1 MPQSMPAAEPASSP
15 LLEGI
20 KAVLERV
27 RPNLRNDGG
36 DVELEG
42 VSLGGEVT
50 LRLTG
55 CVARCPMA
63 AIALIAGL
71 ECALRDAVAGVTG
84 VKIVR

>member
-1 MPQSMPAAEPASSP
+1 MSPSSSASEPVEST
-15 LLEGI
+15 LWEGI

-36 DVELEG
+36 DVELAG
-42 VSLGGEVT
+42 VSSAGEVT

-71 ECALRDAVAGVTG
+71 ENALREAVPAVTS
-84 VKIVR
+84 VKVVR